1 MHARFKSVPKWV
13 ALVSI
18 VALTAL
24 LASPA
29 GANVTSSFRHLWRE
43 HIKPK
48 LAREGTFNAPSNPV
62 DWTRLKNVPL
72 GEAGTINTPTNPVDW
87 SQLKNVP
94 AGFADGTDNEA
105 ANSGGG
111 QAPPAP
117 PGAPTGVV
125 GLEVVKQITPEDTKN
140 GKGVAVFC
148 PAGKKPLGGGAV
160 IRGPGGGNAS
170 LMTTAPT
177 PQFDGWTAYGHEHVE
192 TAASWSIE
200 VSAICA
206 PPA

>member
-29 GANVTSSFRHLWRE
+29 GADVTSSFRHLWRQ

-48 LAREGTFNAPSNPV
+48 LAREGTFNAPS
-62 DWTRLKNVPL
+62 
-72 GEAGTINTPTNPVDW
+72 NPVDW

-117 PGAPTGVV
+117 PAAPTGVV
-125 GLEVVKQITPEDTKN
+125 GLEVVKRITVEDTKN
-140 GKGVAVFC
+140 GKGVTVLC
-148 PAGKKPLGGGAV
+148 PAGKRPLGGGAV
-160 IRGPGGGNAS
+160 IRGPGGGNTS
-170 LMTTAPT
+170 LMATEPT
-177 PQFDGWTAYGHEHVE
+177 PQFDGWTAYAHEHVE
-192 TAASWSIE
+192 TAANWSIE